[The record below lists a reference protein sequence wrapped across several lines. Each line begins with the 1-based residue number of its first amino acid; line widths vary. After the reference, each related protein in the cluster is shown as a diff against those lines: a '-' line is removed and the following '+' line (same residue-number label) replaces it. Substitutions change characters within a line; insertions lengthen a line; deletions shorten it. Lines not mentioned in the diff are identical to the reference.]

1 MVAVPTFFAVT
12 TPFETVA
19 IVWSEELHVT
29 VLSVASD
36 GFTVAVSVTVSPA
49 LSDAVVL
56 FSITEVTSVA
66 TTVIWHVAVL
76 LPALA
81 VMVAVP
87 TFFAVT
93 TPFKTVAIV
102 WSEELHVTVLSVA
115 SDGFTVA
122 VSVTV
127 SPALSDAVVLF
138 SITEVTSV
146 ATTVIWH
153 VAVLLPALAVMVAVP
168 TFFAVTTPFKTVAI
182 VWSEELHVTVL
193 SVASDGFTVAV
204 SVTVSPALS
213 DAVVLFS
220 ITEVTSVA
228 TTVIWHVAVLLPAL
242 AVMVTV
248 PTFFAVTT
256 PFETVATV

>member
-1 MVAVPTFFAVT
+1 M
-12 TPFETVA
+12 
-19 IVWSEELHVT
+19 
-29 VLSVASD
+29 
-36 GFTVAVSVTVSPA
+36 
-49 LSDAVVL
+49 
-56 FSITEVTSVA
+56 
-66 TTVIWHVAVL
+66 
-76 LPALA
+76 
-81 VMVAVP
+81 
-87 TFFAVT
+87 
-93 TPFKTVAIV
+93 
-102 WSEELHVTVLSVA
+102 TVLSVA